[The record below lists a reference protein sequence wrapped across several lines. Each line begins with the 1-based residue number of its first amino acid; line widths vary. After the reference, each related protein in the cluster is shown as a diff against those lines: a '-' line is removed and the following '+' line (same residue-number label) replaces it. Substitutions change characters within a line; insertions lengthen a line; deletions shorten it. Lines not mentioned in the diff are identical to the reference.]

1 MEQGQPA
8 HVQSSP
14 LLTVSIM
21 RMAVG
26 VLSALLVFWTLPTAF
41 LSGTAAAAGIAV
53 IAAVGNLGGFVGPA
67 FTGVMEDSTG
77 GFEVPLTALAGLLV
91 VGALPVFLDREED
104 ASVTEPEFSL
114 ATDYL
119 RRPNRSDSN
128 QQVLG

>member
-1 MEQGQPA
+1 MC
-8 HVQSSP
+8 
-14 LLTVSIM
+14 
-21 RMAVG
+21 MAVG
-26 VLSALLVFWTLPTAF
+26 VLSALLVFWALPTAF

-53 IAAVGNLGGFVGPA
+53 IAAVGNQGGSVSPA

-77 GFEVPLTALAGLLV
+77 GFEVPLTAVPGLLV
-91 VGALPVFLDREED
+91 FGALPVFLDREED

-119 RRPNRSDSN
+119 RRPNRSDSI